1 MKMLTTVCVMEFL
14 ETIGIAAEYL
24 NPKLTKYGWRLLWIL
39 QGFFKEEIMDYIT
52 RLELDYIRKAE
63 IVKRF
68 ESAETEAEKSA
79 IRAEYQNLMQDIKS
93 RGEEYEH
100 IFTLYYSAKERKNK
114 HINISNLYGKEP
126 AEIVEM
132 LRKFGIEV
140 FTFSSKWGGM
150 VYRFGGISQGRLRIL
165 RNCGNFQRLQKV
177 YVGRIRNGKCYCAL
191 YQMR

>member
-1 MKMLTTVCVMEFL
+1 
-14 ETIGIAAEYL
+14 
-24 NPKLTKYGWRLLWIL
+24 
-39 QGFFKEEIMDYIT
+39 MDYIT

-79 IRAEYQNLMQDIKS
+79 IRAEYQNLTQDIKS

-114 HINISNLYGKEP
+114 HINISNLHEKRP

-132 LRKFGIEV
+132 LRKYGIEV
-140 FTFSSKWGGM
+140 FTFSSKWSGM
-150 VYRFGGISQGRLRIL
+150 VDDLAEFLKAGCEFCGIAEIFSDNKRFMSDEYETENAI
-165 RNCGNFQRLQKV
+165 V
-177 YVGRIRNGKCYCAL
+177 L
-191 YQMR
+191 YIKWG